1 MIMAKWKI
9 VEDKPLKKVM
19 KKYNLSEEDV
29 IKIVELYQL
38 DIAFD
43 ETLKELYDG

>member
-1 MIMAKWKI
+1 
-9 VEDKPLKKVM
+9 M